1 MSRVEMFAELDNS
14 KQMKKK
20 HQDEVVDIG
29 GPQEPSNA
37 GERLDT

>member
-1 MSRVEMFAELDNS
+1 MTRVEMFAEQD
-14 KQMKKK
+14 KQSKKK

-29 GPQEPSNA
+29 GPQEPSNV